1 MTDNTAYEI
10 PEVKDCMGYETLGS
24 IEIRLGDLDSFIEYT
39 NKCKPETIWSCYAP
53 ICNKF
58 KTADGKSPDF
68 EREKPHSEIFFFTA
82 ENVIYSAESDGY
94 RLLYDYIYAKEMG
107 FLDYRS
113 DSLLRYISEK
123 YKVESVASLYYDA
136 VSHGYKDFEE
146 FNNSYRFYD
155 EFEQASRYRA
165 ESYLSRELGFKKYA
179 DWQMAKLKGFEK
191 GAEYYEAASLG
202 IDNPCEFQD
211 YRILF
216 IKRFDYDFETP
227 FEFHIFHIISRLRG
241 GQSIKL
247 KEMERKLRRES
258 HNYSRDWYGQD
269 RHEITVELLKYFLSS
284 NSKFSKIG
292 KLISVS
298 EDVEFSLYRNDTI
311 YVDGSNVAWN
321 NGSRERGDVPHA
333 RNIKAVIN
341 KLGEIGFNRVL
352 VLCDN
357 NLYDEV
363 DDNDVYKELSR
374 TGYLQAVAK
383 GNVADEW
390 LLRFKEDKDRFI
402 ITNDKYTEYRENY
415 PDIKTQRVSFQVIG
429 NEARFEDKIY
439 KVVDGILPR
448 NELPRLCHQFEGK
461 EPAHTP

>member
-1 MTDNTAYEI
+1 
-10 PEVKDCMGYETLGS
+10 
-24 IEIRLGDLDSFIEYT
+24 
-39 NKCKPETIWSCYAP
+39 
-53 ICNKF
+53 
-58 KTADGKSPDF
+58 
-68 EREKPHSEIFFFTA
+68 
-82 ENVIYSAESDGY
+82 
-94 RLLYDYIYAKEMG
+94 
-107 FLDYRS
+107 
-113 DSLLRYISEK
+113 
-123 YKVESVASLYYDA
+123 
-136 VSHGYKDFEE
+136 
-146 FNNSYRFYD
+146 
-155 EFEQASRYRA
+155 
-165 ESYLSRELGFKKYA
+165 
-179 DWQMAKLKGFEK
+179 
-191 GAEYYEAASLG
+191 
-202 IDNPCEFQD
+202 
-211 YRILF
+211 
-216 IKRFDYDFETP
+216 
-227 FEFHIFHIISRLRG
+227 
-241 GQSIKL
+241 
-247 KEMERKLRRES
+247 MERKLRRES